1 MAKTQKTEN
10 PKSQNDVQNVK
21 WYFISPSGEQLH
33 SREYPAD
40 RRPIGAIWVSM
51 NNAGELCY
59 RTSTVKSL
67 FTSDLKAVSAPDGY
81 TLTRKDGTTATYRLL
96 GTTQPLTANDPAV
109 VKFIAEHAAAPQAAA
124 EPQPEPKAEK
134 TVAKSNNAK
143 KAENKKSG
151 KARK

>member
-1 MAKTQKTEN
+1 MSKKQETT
-10 PKSQNDVQNVK
+10 KSVQSVESTNNVK
-21 WYFISPSGEQLH
+21 WYFISPSGTQLH

-40 RRPIGAIWVSM
+40 RKPLGAIWVSM

-67 FTSDLKAVSAPDGY
+67 FNSDLKAVSATDGY
-81 TLTRKDGTTATYRLL
+81 TLTRKDGSKATYRLL
-96 GTTQPLTANDPAV
+96 GTTAPLSATDPAV
-109 VKFIAEHAAAPQAAA
+109 VAFIAAHQTAQPTSEST
-124 EPQPEPKAEK
+124 PEPKAVEK
-134 TVAKSNNAK
+134 SAKSNNAK